1 MILEADWKSDSPKY
15 FFPAFKSATDYGACC
30 LITPYLDFTLSNDS
44 KTISDGGYSYTGADY
59 HAIPKGLTRN
69 GIQNGLKIIL
79 DVENYDYAYFPR
91 GAKGFRA
98 VVGDSRDKAVINQNG
113 FYIAAGNNENNNWK
127 IVCFQAVQNQQ
138 FQFQHRQLCLK
149 FCQAIEK
156 V

>member
-15 FFPAFKSATDYGACC
+15 FFPSYKSATDYGACC
-30 LITPYLDFTLSNDS
+30 LITPYLDFELSNDS
-44 KTISDGGYSYTGADY
+44 KTVADGSYVYTGADY

-69 GIQNGLKIIL
+69 GIQNGLKSIL

-113 FYIAAGNNENNNWK
+113 FYIAAGNEKGLFPSGAKPTIQTATLTTLSK
-127 IVCFQAVQNQQ
+127 IFSS
-138 FQFQHRQLCLK
+138 L
-149 FCQAIEK
+149 
-156 V
+156 

>member
-1 MILEADWKSDSPKY
+1 MILQAEWKSGTPEA

-30 LITPYLDFTLSNDS
+30 LLTPYLDFELPDDKKKLTAE
-44 KTISDGGYSYTGADY
+44 GYSYTGADY
-59 HAIPKGLTRN
+59 HSIPKGLTRN

-113 FYIAAGNNENNNWK
+113 FYIAAGNENNNWK
-127 IVCFQAVQNQQ
+127 MHCFQAVLNQQ
-138 FQFQHRQLCLK
+138 FLPTSTYTTLSKK
-149 FCQAIEK
+149 FSSL
-156 V
+156 